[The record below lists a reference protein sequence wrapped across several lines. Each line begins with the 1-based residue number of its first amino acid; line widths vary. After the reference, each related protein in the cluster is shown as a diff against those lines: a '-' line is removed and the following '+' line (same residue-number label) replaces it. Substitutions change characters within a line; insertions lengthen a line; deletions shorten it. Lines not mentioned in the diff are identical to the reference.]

1 MNVAIDFGISN
12 TDIAVSKDANVD
24 FFTLP
29 SKKID
34 HSMLDEIFK
43 HLNIDIDDVDK
54 IAVTGGKSDSLESIY
69 KNVEV
74 IKINETN
81 AIGCGAIEIYNTHE
95 PFVVTSAG
103 TGTACIHHQNGEFN
117 YIGGIAIGG
126 GTLQGFGNLVL
137 NSSSIDEITK
147 KATFGDRKNID
158 LLIGDVVNDIGV
170 LNPSVTASNFAK
182 LKKKDD
188 VSENDIAAALL
199 NMIGEVIGT
208 IAYLNASL
216 CGINKVHF
224 IGRVSTNK
232 YIKNAINERLK
243 LADMRGIFEDN
254 REYGTVVGA
263 LKLITTN

>member
-1 MNVAIDFGISN
+1 MLNLKGTIAENRSLTENFESRNYTLNTFEINPKISYLLNSN
-12 TDIAVSKDANVD
+12 TRFDLFYQYLNKENKLNNFELLIKQKIGVSFNYANAQ
-24 FFTLP
+24 
-29 SKKID
+29 
-34 HSMLDEIFK
+34 
-43 HLNIDIDDVDK
+43 K
-54 IAVTGGKSDSLESIY
+54 IAV
-69 KNVEV
+69 
-74 IKINETN
+74 
-81 AIGCGAIEIYNTHE
+81 
-95 PFVVTSAG
+95 
-103 TGTACIHHQNGEFN
+103 NGEFN